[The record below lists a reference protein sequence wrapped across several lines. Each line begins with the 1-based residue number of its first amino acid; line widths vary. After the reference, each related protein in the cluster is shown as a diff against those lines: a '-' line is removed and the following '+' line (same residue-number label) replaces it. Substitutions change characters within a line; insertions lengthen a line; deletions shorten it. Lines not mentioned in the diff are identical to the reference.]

1 MFSLTKNGPKIDS
14 LCLLLTTRKWLHLII
29 SSVIYQLKR
38 ATTWQK
44 KSWNSLVLHR
54 IFYLEYSQQQPA
66 RVMFPKLPK
75 STWKNNGRMV
85 LEILQGARPPDLI
98 WASIPFRGVCQ
109 HTQPVQVR
117 KQSWG
122 DGWVAE
128 GQLHKREEQCGEHLW
143 PPAASPMV
151 LLRGNVHCVGCSF
164 YI

>member
-38 ATTWQK
+38 VTWQK

-54 IFYLEYSQQQPA
+54 IFYLGYSHQQPA

-85 LEILQGARPPDLI
+85 LEILKGARPPDLI
-98 WASIPFRGVCQ
+98 WASIPFRRVCQ

-122 DGWVAE
+122 GGWRAAPQSWGAMCRAPVATCSQPH
-128 GQLHKREEQCGEHLW
+128 G
-143 PPAASPMV
+143 AA
-151 LLRGNVHCVGCSF
+151 
-164 YI
+164 